1 MAKLVVL
8 TEGFT
13 GKSVEL
19 TSDKI
24 SIGRLDD
31 NVFSIPEPS
40 ISSHHCEVWLKGDDL
55 LVKDLHSTNGTY
67 INEAQLKPEKEGSLK
82 PGQMLRLGGVEL
94 RYETGKRQLEQPRHT
109 VKLGD
114 GNTMVIAK
122 ESGFAK
128 KSDKVN
134 KIFIGVG
141 VLLAVITVISL
152 VFVFLNIGKQP

>member
-13 GKSVEL
+13 GNSVEL

-134 KIFIGVG
+134 RIFIGVG
-141 VLLAVITVISL
+141 VLLAVITVLAL